1 MHELSVREIR
11 SAIGKLDKLVGERGE
26 LIVTRHGK
34 PIARILPICHATS
47 RPSHADLRKR
57 MALLKNSSASLISE
71 ERDER

>member
-11 SAIGKLDKLVGERGE
+11 SAIGKLDKLVSERGE

-34 PIARILPICHATS
+34 PIARILPICHDTS